1 MVSSSRGGTPITS
14 LPPGDSPPPDLAE
27 RLAVPRFPRCAG
39 YDPAWVIANQ
49 MGPNVLWLTEFLS
62 QAMDL
67 RPGMRVLDMGCGKAL
82 SSIFLAREF
91 GVQVWATDLWIPAAD
106 NLERVQEA
114 DLEDRVFP
122 VHAEAH
128 ALPFAVGFFDAVLSV
143 DAYHY
148 FGTDDLYLGYVAR
161 FVKPD
166 AQIGIVVPDVR
177 QEIGSDI
184 PPSLRPLWNWDFG
197 SFHSTAWW
205 RAHWEKTGL
214 VEIATADTLPNG
226 WEIWLQWEEMW
237 EKIGH
242 PSPHGNLELL
252 HADTDH
258 LLGFSRL
265 VARRRAEPLYPSPLY
280 SS

>member
-1 MVSSSRGGTPITS
+1 MPIISRPPED
-14 LPPGDSPPPDLAE
+14 LPPADLAAL
-27 RLAVPRFPRCAG
+27 LAVPRFPRCSD
-39 YDPAWVIANQ
+39 YDPEWVIANQ
-49 MGPNVLWLTEFLS
+49 MGPNVLWLTEFLG

-91 GVQVWATDLWIPAAD
+91 GAQVWAADLWIPAAE
-106 NLERVQEA
+106 NLERIREA
-114 DLEDRVFP
+114 GLEDLVFP

-128 ALPFAVGFFDAVLSV
+128 ALPFAVGFFDAALSV

-148 FGTDDLYLGYVAR
+148 FGTDDLYLGYFAR
-161 FVKPD
+161 FVRPGGH
-166 AQIGIVVPDVR
+166 IGMVVPGVG
-177 QEIGSDI
+177 QEIGDVI
-184 PPSLRPLWNWDFG
+184 PPGLRPLWNWDFG
-197 SFHSTAWW
+197 SFHTTAWW

-242 PSPHGNLELL
+242 PSPHGNVDLL
-252 HADTDH
+252 RADTDH
-258 LLGFSRL
+258 LLGFTRV
-265 VARRRAEPLYPSPLY
+265 VARRRAEPLYPSPLD